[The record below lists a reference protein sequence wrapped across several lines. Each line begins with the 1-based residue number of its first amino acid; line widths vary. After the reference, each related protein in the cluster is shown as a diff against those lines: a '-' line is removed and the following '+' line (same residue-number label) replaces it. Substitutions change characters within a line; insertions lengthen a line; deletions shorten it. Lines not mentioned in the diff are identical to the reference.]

1 MKRYLSIFAVCLCIL
16 ALPAFSQSA
25 LIEAPIG
32 HIQEWGSEEVVSI
45 GNFDYSVKL
54 IDMPNAGPDG
64 PRSKAWFGLA
74 SLDDSKR
81 FLVVFVNTPH
91 GEGIK
96 YGYEY
101 TENGKT
107 KYVKALFNHV
117 PLNRVLSGTV
127 ELREGGEIV
136 LKAAGVEKILSTN
149 LSKAVQV
156 MGATSATVEFFPEQ
170 SNEPNQQRYTDSG
183 ANAPTP
189 VR

>member
-1 MKRYLSIFAVCLCIL
+1 MRRIIPIIAIWLNSL

-32 HIQEWGSEEVVSI
+32 HIQEWGTEKVLYE

-101 TENGKT
+101 IENGKT
-107 KYVKALFNHV
+107 KYVKAVFNHV
-117 PLNRVLSGTV
+117 PLNMVISGTI
-127 ELREGGEIV
+127 ELRKGGEIV
-136 LKAAGVEKILSTN
+136 FKAAGIEKTLSTN
-149 LSKAVQV
+149 LSKAVLV
-156 MGATSATVEFFPEQ
+156 MGATSSTVEFFPEK
-170 SNEPNQQRYTDSG
+170 SHEPNKQRNTDSG
-183 ANAPTP
+183 ADAPPP